1 MSIRRLFFLSPDG
14 HGKGKK
20 MIQVAPSIL
29 SADFAH
35 LGRDVENVCKA
46 GADLIHVDVM
56 DGHFVPNLTFGP
68 MVVRAIKPY
77 ATVPLDVH
85 LMMTNPQD
93 FLAEF
98 IDAGADQ
105 LTLHAE
111 VDQNILPMLQYIR
124 SRGVKTGLSLRPRT
138 PASILENYLPFL
150 DLVLVMTV
158 EPGFG
163 GQDFLIT
170 QLPKIALIHSMIDP
184 ARTIIQVDGGINAKT
199 APLCIDNGAS
209 TLIAGSSIFKAPDW
223 KKAIDALRRPE

>member
-1 MSIRRLFFLSPDG
+1 
-14 HGKGKK
+14 

-35 LGRDVENVCKA
+35 LGKAVADVCAA

-56 DGHFVPNLTFGP
+56 DGHFVPNITFGSI
-68 MVVRAIKPY
+68 VVKAIKPY

-93 FLAEF
+93 FLCDF
-98 IDAGADQ
+98 VDAGADQ
-105 LTLHAE
+105 VTLHAE
-111 VDQNILPMLQYIR
+111 VEQDLVPMLQYLR

-138 PASILENYLPFL
+138 PASILENYLPYL

-163 GQDFLIT
+163 GQEFLIT
-170 QLPKIALIHSMIDP
+170 QLPKIALIRGMIDP
-184 ARTIIQVDGGINAKT
+184 SKTIIQVDGGINDKS
-199 APLCIDNGAS
+199 APLCIENGAS
-209 TLIAGSSIFKAPDW
+209 TLIAGSYIFGSPDW
-223 KKAIDALRRPE
+223 AKAIETLRRVND

>member
-1 MSIRRLFFLSPDG
+1 
-14 HGKGKK
+14 

-35 LGRDVENVCKA
+35 LGKAVADVCAA

-56 DGHFVPNLTFGP
+56 DGHFVPNITFGP
-68 MVVRAIKPY
+68 MVVKAIKPY

-93 FLAEF
+93 YLCDFV
-98 IDAGADQ
+98 DAGANQ
-105 LTLHAE
+105 ITLHAE
-111 VDQNILPMLQYIR
+111 VEQDLVPMLQYLR

-138 PASILENYLPFL
+138 PASILENYLPYL

-163 GQDFLIT
+163 GQEFLIT
-170 QLPKIALIHSMIDP
+170 QLPKIALIHGMIDP
-184 ARTIIQVDGGINAKT
+184 SKTLIQVDGGINDKS
-199 APLCIDNGAS
+199 APLCIENGAS
-209 TLIAGSSIFKAPDW
+209 TLIAGSYIFGAPDW
-223 KKAIDALRRPE
+223 AKAIVTLRRVND

>member
-1 MSIRRLFFLSPDG
+1 
-14 HGKGKK
+14 

-35 LGRDVENVCKA
+35 LGKAVADVCAA

-56 DGHFVPNLTFGP
+56 DGHFVPNITFGP
-68 MVVRAIKPY
+68 MVVKAIKPY

-93 FLAEF
+93 FLCDF
-98 IDAGADQ
+98 VDAGANQ
-105 LTLHAE
+105 ITLHAE
-111 VDQNILPMLQYIR
+111 VEQDLVPMLQYLR

-138 PASILENYLPFL
+138 PASILENYLPYL

-163 GQDFLIT
+163 GQEFLIT
-170 QLPKIALIHSMIDP
+170 QLPKIALIRGMIDP
-184 ARTIIQVDGGINAKT
+184 SKTLIQVDGGINDKS
-199 APLCIDNGAS
+199 APLCIENGAS
-209 TLIAGSSIFKAPDW
+209 TLIAGSYIFGAPDW
-223 KKAIDALRRPE
+223 AKAIETLRRAHD

>member
-1 MSIRRLFFLSPDG
+1 
-14 HGKGKK
+14 

-35 LGRDVENVCKA
+35 LGKAVADVCAA

-56 DGHFVPNLTFGP
+56 DGHFVPNITFGS
-68 MVVRAIKPY
+68 VVVKAIKPY

-93 FLAEF
+93 FLCDF
-98 IDAGADQ
+98 VDAGADQ
-105 LTLHAE
+105 VTLHAE
-111 VDQNILPMLQYIR
+111 VEQDLVPMLQYLR

-138 PASILENYLPFL
+138 PASILENYLPYL

-163 GQDFLIT
+163 GQEFLIT
-170 QLPKIALIHSMIDP
+170 QLPKIALIRGMIDP
-184 ARTIIQVDGGINAKT
+184 SKTIIQVDGGINDKS
-199 APLCIDNGAS
+199 APLCIENGAS
-209 TLIAGSSIFKAPDW
+209 TLIAGSYIFGSPDW
-223 KKAIDALRRPE
+223 AKAIETLRRVND

>member
-1 MSIRRLFFLSPDG
+1 
-14 HGKGKK
+14 

-35 LGRDVENVCKA
+35 LGKAVADVCAA

-56 DGHFVPNLTFGP
+56 DGHFVPNITFGP
-68 MVVRAIKPY
+68 MVVKAIKPY

-93 FLAEF
+93 YLCDFV
-98 IDAGADQ
+98 DAGANQ
-105 LTLHAE
+105 ITLHAE
-111 VDQNILPMLQYIR
+111 VEQDLVPMLQYLR

-138 PASILENYLPFL
+138 PASILENYLPYL

-163 GQDFLIT
+163 GQEFLIT
-170 QLPKIALIHSMIDP
+170 QLPKIALIRGMIDP
-184 ARTIIQVDGGINAKT
+184 SKTLIQVDGGINDKS
-199 APLCIDNGAS
+199 APLCIENGAS
-209 TLIAGSSIFKAPDW
+209 TLIAGSYIFGAPDW
-223 KKAIDALRRPE
+223 AKAIETLRRVND

>member
-1 MSIRRLFFLSPDG
+1 
-14 HGKGKK
+14 

-35 LGRDVENVCKA
+35 LGKAVADVCAA

-56 DGHFVPNLTFGP
+56 DGHFVPNITFGP
-68 MVVRAIKPY
+68 MVVKAIKPY

-93 FLAEF
+93 FLCDF
-98 IDAGADQ
+98 VDAGANQ
-105 LTLHAE
+105 ITLHAE
-111 VDQNILPMLQYIR
+111 VEQDLIPMLQYLR

-138 PASILENYLPFL
+138 PASILENYLPYL

-163 GQDFLIT
+163 GQEFLIT
-170 QLPKIALIHSMIDP
+170 QLPKIALIRGMIDP
-184 ARTIIQVDGGINAKT
+184 SKTLIQVDGGINDKS
-199 APLCIDNGAS
+199 APLCIENGAS
-209 TLIAGSSIFKAPDW
+209 TLIAGSYIFGAPDW
-223 KKAIDALRRPE
+223 AKAIETLRRVND

>member
-1 MSIRRLFFLSPDG
+1 
-14 HGKGKK
+14 

-35 LGRDVENVCKA
+35 LGKAVADVCAA

-56 DGHFVPNLTFGP
+56 DGHFVPNITFGP
-68 MVVRAIKPY
+68 MVVKAIKPY

-93 FLAEF
+93 FLCDF
-98 IDAGADQ
+98 VDAGANQ
-105 LTLHAE
+105 ITLHAE
-111 VDQNILPMLQYIR
+111 VEQDLIPMLQYLR

-138 PASILENYLPFL
+138 PASILENYLPYL

-163 GQDFLIT
+163 GQEFLIT
-170 QLPKIALIHSMIDP
+170 QLPKIGLIRGMIDP
-184 ARTIIQVDGGINAKT
+184 SKTLIQVDGGINDKS
-199 APLCIDNGAS
+199 APLCIENGAS
-209 TLIAGSSIFKAPDW
+209 TLIAGSYIFGAPDW
-223 KKAIDALRRPE
+223 AKAIETLRRVND

>member
-1 MSIRRLFFLSPDG
+1 
-14 HGKGKK
+14 

-35 LGRDVENVCKA
+35 LGKAVADVCAA

-56 DGHFVPNLTFGP
+56 DGHFVPNITFGP
-68 MVVRAIKPY
+68 MVVKAIKPY

-93 FLAEF
+93 FLCDF
-98 IDAGADQ
+98 VDAGANQ
-105 LTLHAE
+105 ITLHAE
-111 VDQNILPMLQYIR
+111 VEQDLVPMLQYLR

-138 PASILENYLPFL
+138 PASILENYLPYL

-163 GQDFLIT
+163 GQEFLIT
-170 QLPKIALIHSMIDP
+170 QLPKIALIRGMIDP
-184 ARTIIQVDGGINAKT
+184 SKTLIQVDGGINDKS
-199 APLCIDNGAS
+199 APLCIENGAS
-209 TLIAGSSIFKAPDW
+209 TLIAGSYIFGAPDW
-223 KKAIDALRRPE
+223 AKAIETLRRVND

>member
-1 MSIRRLFFLSPDG
+1 
-14 HGKGKK
+14 

-35 LGRDVENVCKA
+35 LGKAVADVCAA

-56 DGHFVPNLTFGP
+56 DGHFVPNITFGSI
-68 MVVRAIKPY
+68 VIKAIKPY

-93 FLAEF
+93 FLCDF
-98 IDAGADQ
+98 VDAGADQ
-105 LTLHAE
+105 VTLHAE
-111 VDQNILPMLQYIR
+111 VEQDLVPMLQYLR

-138 PASILENYLPFL
+138 PASILENYLPYL

-163 GQDFLIT
+163 GQEFLIT
-170 QLPKIALIHSMIDP
+170 QLPKIALIRGMIDP
-184 ARTIIQVDGGINAKT
+184 SKTIIQVDGGINDKS
-199 APLCIDNGAS
+199 APLCIENGAS
-209 TLIAGSSIFKAPDW
+209 TLIAGSYIFGSPDW
-223 KKAIDALRRPE
+223 AKAIETLRRVND